1 MEKGPCVA
9 SISVRSQITVVV
21 AAALKMSSGTRL
33 HRWVNP
39 SVRRVFARLRPIAS
53 SSAHNVLMSDLRS
66 EKLV

>member
-1 MEKGPCVA
+1 MEKGPCVD
-9 SISVRSQITVVV
+9 SISVRSQITIVV

-39 SVRRVFARLRPIAS
+39 SVRRVSTTPIAS